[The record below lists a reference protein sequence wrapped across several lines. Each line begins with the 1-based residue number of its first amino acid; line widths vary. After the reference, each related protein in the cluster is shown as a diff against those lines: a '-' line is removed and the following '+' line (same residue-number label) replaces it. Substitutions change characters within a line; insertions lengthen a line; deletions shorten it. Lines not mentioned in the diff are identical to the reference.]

1 MWQISPRF
9 FMKILKIK
17 KSVQQ
22 ISRLLFIALLLHSN
36 FSLLVYGETTAH
48 TLRQI
53 HLSSEENE
61 IIVVLEL
68 DGRPSQF
75 TVYALSNP
83 ERVVV
88 DLQGVRYSAEP
99 DLTRLLNKPAR
110 QSGMQRIT
118 VQNSEEKL
126 RVIFEASQK
135 LAYTIERDATQI
147 ILKFIKAPIEKA
159 QPVVNKIPPTPT
171 PSPTSAP
178 SPKPQLTSIGRS
190 AMAPTPLPP
199 VQEQAPLSARKGRK
213 SFAEGIKYE
222 KRLQWELASIN
233 FKEALNAEPGNPE
246 YRLHVRR
253 SAQNAAIQM
262 SREGDLLIRQKDY
275 PNAALAFRK
284 AYAMDETN
292 EEALNKFQQTLLK
305 VNMPKD
311 VESAVSGDTI
321 RAVNPEVRPLPVR
334 DINQQIYFNNANLRQ
349 VIEMMANNMG
359 LNVMFDESFRDEQK
373 FQLKLKDI
381 SMARALDQVLI
392 QTKHTFEQTDRRTI
406 MIYQDTLQNRQRIEQ
421 LMFKTFYLSNTD
433 PAEARTVVQ
442 AVIGQ
447 HRQVLPIKNL
457 NAIVVRDTFRNLQMV
472 QALLDSIDKNRSE
485 VVVDVD
491 IYEVS
496 RSTSTEIGNQLATT
510 GIGVTTPGATGQPA
524 TTKTSAALSNLGGIG
539 RAGIAA
545 IAGTAGA
552 PFLGGV
558 GTIIGLPPSTLSLL
572 KSKSNSKLLASTQIH
587 ALDGEKNTTK
597 VGRSVPVRIGSVF
610 PGITVVGPNNN
621 NSGGFA
627 GNIDNIQYKDVGL
640 IIDVTPSVSNEGY
653 VQIKMKLESSSVE
666 NAGVELNLT
675 PTFSQRSLDTIAR
688 VQDGKTAVVAG
699 VKQESNGDSR
709 TSIPII
715 GMVPILGRLFS
726 TPRENSNLSDIII
739 TVTPHIIRS
748 PNLQPQDFKARM
760 GGNFLTGVSLSI
772 EEVLQTA
779 QSEDDR
785 ERQLRGG
792 SSLYASAQGT
802 QQKFIPAS
810 APAVEEQRTNN
821 NSTVN
826 FSVVPNNVSQAVG
839 ESFFAAVSVSSQ
851 LQINEAQVALKY
863 DPAMLELKSIQSGG
877 LLGAQASIVPQG
889 ENGLLSFLI
898 QQEKNNS
905 NSVEASGQLLL
916 LEFTAIKPGK
926 SSIAFVNQQQ
936 VMRQGAPLPAQIQT
950 QNAGIEIRG
959 N

>member
-1 MWQISPRF
+1 MNILR
-9 FMKILKIK
+9 MKKTAQPIA
-17 KSVQQ
+17 
-22 ISRLLFIALLLHSN
+22 RLLMIALLVHSN
-36 FSLLVYGETTAH
+36 FSLLAQTQPARS
-48 TLRQI
+48 LRQI
-53 HLSSEENE
+53 QLSSEANE
-61 IIVVLEL
+61 IIANLEL

-88 DLQGVRYSAEP
+88 DLQGVKYSAES

-118 VQNSEEKL
+118 VQNSEDKL

-135 LAYTIERDATQI
+135 LTYTIERDATQI

-159 QPVVNKIPPTPT
+159 QPVVNKIQPTPT
-171 PSPTSAP
+171 PSPTPTLAP

-213 SFAEGIKYE
+213 SFAEGIKFE
-222 KRLQWELASIN
+222 KRLQWELANIS

-246 YRLHVRR
+246 YRLHLRR
-253 SAQNAAIQM
+253 SAQNAAIQL

-305 VNMPKD
+305 VNTPKE
-311 VESAVSGDTI
+311 VESAVSGDPI
-321 RAVNPEVRPLPVR
+321 RAVNPEERPLPVR
-334 DINQQIYFNNANLRQ
+334 DLNQQIYFNNANLRQ

-381 SMARALDQVLI
+381 SMARALDQVMI

-433 PAEARTVVQ
+433 PNEARTVVQ

-510 GIGVTTPGATGQPA
+510 GIGVTTTGANGQ
-524 TTKTSAALSNLGGIG
+524 TTSTKTSAALSNLGGIG

-552 PFLGGV
+552 PVLGGI

-587 ALDGEKNTTK
+587 ALDGEKNQTK
-597 VGRSVPVRIGSVF
+597 VGRSVPVRIGSVV
-610 PGITVVGPNNN
+610 PGIAVLGQNNNNN
-621 NSGGFA
+621 NSGFNS
-627 GNIDNIQYKDVGL
+627 NIDNIQYRDVGL

-666 NAGVELNLT
+666 ASALDVNLT

-748 PNLQPQDFKARM
+748 PNLQPQDFKARL

-772 EEVLQTA
+772 EDILQTA

-792 SSLYASAQGT
+792 SSLNASASPSQGNE
-802 QQKFIPAS
+802 QRSIPVSA
-810 APAVEEQRTNN
+810 APARQEEVR
-821 NSTVN
+821 SAGGGIVN
-826 FSVVPNNVSQAVG
+826 FSVVPNTVSQAVG

-851 LQINEAQVALKY
+851 MQINEAQVALKY

-905 NSVEASGQLLL
+905 ASVEASGQLLL
-916 LEFTAIKPGK
+916 LEFTALKAGK

-936 VMRQGAPLPAQIQT
+936 LMRQGAPLPAQIQT
-950 QNAGIEIRG
+950 QNAGVEIRG

>member
-1 MWQISPRF
+1 
-9 FMKILKIK
+9 MKILRIK
-17 KSVQQ
+17 KLVHR
-22 ISRLLFIALLLHSN
+22 ISRLVLIVLLVHSN
-36 FSLLVYGETTAH
+36 FSLFIKAEPAQFLK
-48 TLRQI
+48 QI
-53 HLSSEENE
+53 HLSSEANE
-61 IIVVLEL
+61 IVANLEL
-68 DGRPSQF
+68 DGRPNQF
-75 TVYALSNP
+75 TVYALSRP

-88 DLQGVRYSAEP
+88 DLPAVKYSAES
-99 DLTRLLNKPAR
+99 DLTRLLNNAAR
-110 QSGMQRIT
+110 KSGMQRIT
-118 VQNSEEKL
+118 VQKVDDKL
-126 RVIFEASQK
+126 RVIFEASQR
-135 LAYTIERDATQI
+135 LAYTIERDATNITIHFVQ
-147 ILKFIKAPIEKA
+147 APIEATK
-159 QPVVNKIPPTPT
+159 PVVNKIQPQPT
-171 PSPTSAP
+171 PSPLP
-178 SPKPQLTSIGRS
+178 SPKAQLTSIGRGT
-190 AMAPTPLPP
+190 MASPP
-199 VQEQAPLSARKGRK
+199 IKESAPLSARKGKK
-213 SFAEGIKYE
+213 SFAEGVKFE
-222 KRLQWELASIN
+222 KRLQWELAHKN
-233 FKEALNAEPGNPE
+233 FIEALSAEPDNPE
-246 YRLHVRR
+246 YRLHMRR
-253 SAQNAAIQM
+253 AAQNAAIQI
-262 SREGDLLIRQKDY
+262 SRQGDWLLSQKDFLGATQAY
-275 PNAALAFRK
+275 RQ
-284 AYAMDETN
+284 AYALDENN
-292 EEALNKFQQTLLK
+292 EEARNKFQQALQKINT
-305 VNMPKD
+305 PKD
-311 VESAVSGDTI
+311 AEPTAPESAIKVMS
-321 RAVNPEVRPLPVR
+321 REERPLPVK

-359 LNVMFDESFRDEQK
+359 LNVMFDDSFRDEQK

-392 QTKHTFEQTDRRTI
+392 QSKHTFEQTDRRTI

-433 PAEARTVVQ
+433 ATEARTIVQ

-457 NAIVVRDTFRNLQMV
+457 NALVVRDTFRNLQMV

-510 GIGVTTPGATGQPA
+510 GIGVTTPSTTGQPA
-524 TTKTSAALSNLGGIG
+524 TTKTSAGLSNLGGIG

-587 ALDGEKNTTK
+587 ALDGEQNQTK
-597 VGRSVPVRIGSVF
+597 VGRSVPVRIGSVI
-610 PGITVVGPNNN
+610 PGIAVVGQNNN
-621 NSGGFA
+621 NGGFL

-666 NAGVELNLT
+666 TSGVELNLT
-675 PTFSQRSLDTIAR
+675 PTFSQRSLSTIAR

-709 TSIPII
+709 TSIPVI

-726 TPRENSNLSDIII
+726 TPRENSNLTDIII

-748 PNLQPQDFKARM
+748 PNLQPQDFKARL

-772 EEVLQTA
+772 EDILQAA
-779 QSEDDR
+779 QADDDR

-792 SSLYASAQGT
+792 SSLNAYASPSLGNEQRT
-802 QQKFIPAS
+802 IPVS
-810 APAVEEQRTNN
+810 APARPEEIRNAG
-821 NSTVN
+821 SSIVN
-826 FSVVPNNVSQAVG
+826 FSVVPNTVSQTVG
-839 ESFFAAVSVSSQ
+839 ESFFAAVSVSGQ

-863 DPAMLELKSIQSGG
+863 DPSILELKSIQSGG

-905 NSVEASGQLLL
+905 AAVEASGQLLL
-916 LEFTAIKPGK
+916 LEFTALKPGK

-936 VMRQGAPLPAQIQT
+936 IGRQGTPIPVQIQT
-950 QNAGIEIRG
+950 RDAGIEIRG

>member
-1 MWQISPRF
+1 
-9 FMKILKIK
+9 MKIPGIK
-17 KSVQQ
+17 KLAHR
-22 ISRLLFIALLLHSN
+22 ISRLVLIVLLVHSN
-36 FSLLVYGETTAH
+36 FSLFIKAEPAQSLK
-48 TLRQI
+48 QI
-53 HLSSEENE
+53 HISSEANE
-61 IIVVLEL
+61 IIANLEL
-68 DGRPSQF
+68 DGRPNQF
-75 TVYALSNP
+75 TVYALSRP

-88 DLQGVRYSAEP
+88 DLPAVKYSAES
-99 DLTRLLNKPAR
+99 DLTRLLNNAAR
-110 QSGMQRIT
+110 KSGMQRIT
-118 VQNSEEKL
+118 VQKVDDKL
-126 RVIFEASQK
+126 RVIFEASQR
-135 LAYTIERDATQI
+135 LTYSIERDATNITIHFAQ
-147 ILKFIKAPIEKA
+147 APIEAA
-159 QPVVNKIPPTPT
+159 QPVVNKIQPQPT
-171 PSPTSAP
+171 PSPSP
-178 SPKPQLTSIGRS
+178 SPKAQLTSLGRS
-190 AMAPTPLPP
+190 AMASPP
-199 VQEQAPLSARKGRK
+199 VQESAPLSARKGKK
-213 SFAEGIKYE
+213 SFAEGIKFE
-222 KRLQWELASIN
+222 KRLQWELAHKN
-233 FKEALNAEPGNPE
+233 FIEALSAEPDNPE
-246 YRLHVRR
+246 YRLHMRR
-253 SAQNAAIQM
+253 AAQNAAIQI
-262 SREGDLLIRQKDY
+262 SRQGDWLLTQKDFLGATQAY
-275 PNAALAFRK
+275 RQ
-284 AYAMDETN
+284 AYALDENN
-292 EEALNKFQQTLLK
+292 EEARNKFQQALQKINT
-305 VNMPKD
+305 PKD
-311 VESAVSGDTI
+311 AEPAAPESAVRVMT
-321 RAVNPEVRPLPVR
+321 REERPLSVK

-359 LNVMFDESFRDEQK
+359 LNVMFDDSFRDEQK

-510 GIGVTTPGATGQPA
+510 GIGVSTTQNGANGQPV
-524 TTKTSAALSNLGGIG
+524 TNTKTSAALSNLGGIG

-587 ALDGEKNTTK
+587 ALDGEKNQTK
-597 VGRSVPVRIGSVF
+597 VGRSVPVRIGSVY
-610 PGITVVGPNNN
+610 PGIAVVGQTNNN
-621 NSGGFA
+621 TGF

-666 NAGVELNLT
+666 NASVELNLT

-709 TSIPII
+709 ASIPVI

-726 TPRENSNLSDIII
+726 TPRENSNLTDIII

-772 EEVLQTA
+772 EDILLNA

-792 SSLYASAQGT
+792 SSLNAYASPAQGNQRT
-802 QQKFIPAS
+802 IPVS
-810 APAVEEQRTNN
+810 APPNEPVNTG
-821 NSTVN
+821 NSSVN
-826 FSVVPNNVSQAVG
+826 FSVVPNNVSQVVG
-839 ESFFAAVSVSSQ
+839 QSFFAAVSVSSQ
-851 LQINEAQVALKY
+851 MQINEAQVALKY
-863 DPAMLELKSIQSGG
+863 DPAILELKSIQSGG
-877 LLGAQASIVPQG
+877 LLGAQASIIPQG
-889 ENGLLSFLI
+889 ENGLLNFLI

-905 NSVEASGQLLL
+905 ASVEASGQLLL
-916 LEFTAIKPGK
+916 LEFTALKPGK
-926 SSIAFVNQQQ
+926 SSISFVNQQQ
-936 VMRQGAPLPAQIQT
+936 IMRQGTPIPVQIQT
-950 QNAGIEIRG
+950 RDAGIEIRG

>member
-1 MWQISPRF
+1 MWRISPRF
-9 FMKILKIK
+9 FMKILRIK
-17 KSVQQ
+17 KSAQQ
-22 ISRLLFIALLLHSN
+22 ISRLLLITLLLHSN
-36 FSLLVYGETTAH
+36 FSLLVYAETTAH

-61 IIVVLEL
+61 IIVALEL

-88 DLQGVRYSAEP
+88 DLQGVKYSAES

-147 ILKFIKAPIEKA
+147 ILKFIQAPMATA
-159 QPVVNKIPPTPT
+159 QTVVNKIQPT
-171 PSPTSAP
+171 PSPTPAP

-222 KRLQWELASIN
+222 KRLQWELANIS

-253 SAQNAAIQM
+253 SAQNAAIQL

-292 EEALNKFQQTLLK
+292 EEALNKFQQALLK
-305 VNMPKD
+305 VNTPK
-311 VESAVSGDTI
+311 EAEQAVSGET
-321 RAVNPEVRPLPVR
+321 RVVHSEERPLPIR

-359 LNVMFDESFRDEQK
+359 LNVMFDDSFRDEQK

-433 PAEARTVVQ
+433 PNEARTVVQ

-496 RSTSTEIGNQLATT
+496 RTTSTEIGNQLATT
-510 GIGVTTPGATGQPA
+510 GIGVTPPGATGQAA

-552 PFLGGV
+552 PVLGGI

-587 ALDGEKNTTK
+587 ALDGEKNQTK
-597 VGRSVPVRIGSVF
+597 VGRSVPVRLGTSL
-610 PGITVVGPNNN
+610 PGIAVLGQNNN
-621 NSGGFA
+621 NNNGGFN
-627 GNIDNIQYKDVGL
+627 GGFDSIQYKDVGL

-772 EEVLQTA
+772 EDILQNA

-802 QQKFIPAS
+802 QQKFVPAA
-810 APAVEEQRTNN
+810 APATEDQRANN

-863 DPAMLELKSIQSGG
+863 DTTMLELKSIQSGG

-916 LEFTAIKPGK
+916 LEFTALKPGK

-936 VMRQGAPLPAQIQT
+936 VMRQGSPLPAQIQT

>member
-1 MWQISPRF
+1 MNNLW
-9 FMKILKIK
+9 MKTAALRIA
-17 KSVQQ
+17 
-22 ISRLLFIALLLHSN
+22 RLFLILLLIHSN
-36 FSLLVYGETTAH
+36 FSLLVTAETTAQ

-53 HLSSEENE
+53 QLSSEDNE
-61 IIVVLEL
+61 IIAALEL

-75 TVYALSNP
+75 TVYALANP
-83 ERVVV
+83 DRVVV
-88 DLQGVRYSAEP
+88 DLPAIKYSLEP
-99 DLTRLLNKPAR
+99 DLSRLLNKPAR
-110 QSGMQRIT
+110 QSGMRRIT
-118 VQNSEEKL
+118 VQGTEEKV
-126 RVIFEASQK
+126 RVIFESSQK
-135 LAYTIERDATQI
+135 LAYTIERDASQI
-147 ILKFIKAPIEKA
+147 VLKFVKAPIETA
-159 QPVVNKIPPTPT
+159 QPVVNKIQPTPT
-171 PSPTSAP
+171 PAPTPFTAPSPTP
-178 SPKPQLTSIGRS
+178 SPKPQLTSIGRY
-190 AMAPTPLPP
+190 ATTPAPLPKEK
-199 VQEQAPLSARKGRK
+199 EQIQLSVRKGKK
-213 SFAEGIKYE
+213 SFADGIKFE
-222 KRLQWELASIN
+222 KRLQWELANQS
-233 FKEALNAEPGNPE
+233 FKEALSAEPDNPE
-246 YRLHVRR
+246 YRLHLRR
-253 SAQNAAIQM
+253 SAQNAAIQL

-275 PNAALAFRK
+275 PNAAQAFRK
-284 AYAMDETN
+284 AYALDEN
-292 EEALNKFQQTLLK
+292 NDEALNKFQQALLK
-305 VNMPKD
+305 VNTPKD
-311 VESAVSGDTI
+311 AEQAVSGDTI
-321 RAVNPEVRPLPVR
+321 RIVNQEERPLPVK

-359 LNVMFDESFRDEQK
+359 LNVMFDETFRDEQK

-433 PAEARTVVQ
+433 PTEARTVVQ

-510 GIGVTTPGATGQPA
+510 GIGVTTPGTTGQPA
-524 TTKTSAALSNLGGIG
+524 STKTSAALSNLGGIG

-572 KSKSNSKLLASTQIH
+572 KSKTNSKLLASTQIH
-587 ALDGEKNTTK
+587 ALDGEKNQTK
-597 VGRSVPVRIGSVF
+597 VGRKIPVRIGSVV
-610 PGITVVGPNNN
+610 PGIAVIGQNNN
-621 NSGGFA
+621 NNNGGFN
-627 GNIDNIQYKDVGL
+627 GTIDNIQYQDVGL

-666 NAGVELNLT
+666 PSSLEVNLT
-675 PTFSQRSLDTIAR
+675 PTISQRSLDTIAR

-709 TSIPII
+709 TSIPVI

-772 EEVLQTA
+772 EDVLLTA

-785 ERQLRGG
+785 ERQMRGG

-802 QQKFIPAS
+802 QPKFIQAS
-810 APAVEEQRTNN
+810 APNEEQRTNSN
-821 NSTVN
+821 VN
-826 FSVVPNNVSQAVG
+826 FSVVPNNVSQSVG

-851 LQINEAQVALKY
+851 MQINEAQVSLKY
-863 DPAMLELKSIQSGG
+863 DPALLELKSIQSGG
-877 LLGAQASIVPQG
+877 LLGAQANIVPQG
-889 ENGLLSFLI
+889 ENGMLSFLI
-898 QQEKNNS
+898 QQEKNNTA
-905 NSVEASGQLLL
+905 SVEASGQLLL
-916 LEFTAIKPGK
+916 LEFTALRPGK
-926 SSIAFVNQQQ
+926 SAISFVNQQQ
-936 VMRQGAPLPAQIQT
+936 IMRQGAPLPVQIQT
-950 QNAGIEIRG
+950 RDAGIEIKG
-959 N
+959 K

>member
-1 MWQISPRF
+1 
-9 FMKILKIK
+9 MKIPGIK
-17 KSVQQ
+17 KLAHR
-22 ISRLLFIALLLHSN
+22 ISRLVLIVLLVHSN
-36 FSLLVYGETTAH
+36 FSLFIKAEPAQSLK
-48 TLRQI
+48 QI
-53 HLSSEENE
+53 HISSEANE
-61 IIVVLEL
+61 IIANLEL
-68 DGRPSQF
+68 DGRPNQF
-75 TVYALSNP
+75 TVYALSRP

-88 DLQGVRYSAEP
+88 DLPAVKYSAES
-99 DLTRLLNKPAR
+99 DLTRLLNNAAR
-110 QSGMQRIT
+110 KSGMQRIT
-118 VQNSEEKL
+118 VQKVDDKL
-126 RVIFEASQK
+126 RVIFEASQR
-135 LAYTIERDATQI
+135 LAYSIERDATNITIHFVQ
-147 ILKFIKAPIEKA
+147 APIETVK
-159 QPVVNKIPPTPT
+159 PVVNKIQPQPT
-171 PSPTSAP
+171 PSSSP
-178 SPKPQLTSIGRS
+178 SPKAQLTSIGRS
-190 AMAPTPLPP
+190 AMASPP
-199 VQEQAPLSARKGRK
+199 VQEPAPLSVRKGKK
-213 SFAEGIKYE
+213 SFAEGIKFE
-222 KRLQWELASIN
+222 KRLQWELAHKN
-233 FKEALNAEPGNPE
+233 FIEALSAEPDNPE
-246 YRLHVRR
+246 YRLHMRR
-253 SAQNAAIQM
+253 AAQNAAMQI
-262 SREGDLLIRQKDY
+262 SRQGDSLFSQKEYLAATQAYRQ
-275 PNAALAFRK
+275 
-284 AYAMDETN
+284 AYALDENN
-292 EEALNKFQQTLLK
+292 EEARNKFQQSLQKINT
-305 VNMPKD
+305 PKD
-311 VESAVSGDTI
+311 EPATPENAVRVMT
-321 RAVNPEVRPLPVR
+321 REEKPFLVK

-359 LNVMFDESFRDEQK
+359 LNVMFDDSFRDEQK

-433 PAEARTVVQ
+433 ATEARTIVQ

-510 GIGVTTPGATGQPA
+510 GIGVSTTQNGANGQPV
-524 TTKTSAALSNLGGIG
+524 TNTKTSAALSNLGGIG

-587 ALDGEKNTTK
+587 ALDGEKNQTK
-597 VGRSVPVRIGSVF
+597 VGRSVPVRIGSVY
-610 PGITVVGPNNN
+610 PGIAVVGQPNNN
-621 NSGGFA
+621 AGF

-666 NAGVELNLT
+666 NASVELNLT

-709 TSIPII
+709 ASIPVI

-726 TPRENSNLSDIII
+726 TPRENSNLTDIII

-772 EEVLQTA
+772 EDILLNA

-792 SSLYASAQGT
+792 SSLNAYASPAQGNQRT
-802 QQKFIPAS
+802 IPVS
-810 APAVEEQRTNN
+810 APPNEPVNTG
-821 NSTVN
+821 NSSVN
-826 FSVVPNNVSQAVG
+826 FSVVPNNVSQVVG
-839 ESFFAAVSVSSQ
+839 QSFFAAVSVSSQ
-851 LQINEAQVALKY
+851 MQINEAQVALKY
-863 DPAMLELKSIQSGG
+863 DPAILELKSIQSGG
-877 LLGAQASIVPQG
+877 LLGAQASIIPQG
-889 ENGLLSFLI
+889 ENGLLNFLI

-905 NSVEASGQLLL
+905 AAVEASGQLLL
-916 LEFTAIKPGK
+916 LEFTALKPGK

-936 VMRQGAPLPAQIQT
+936 IMRQGTPIPVQIQT
-950 QNAGIEIRG
+950 RDAGIEIRG